1 MAENQEPTN
10 NLIQLGA
17 GVGSKVERI
26 KMGSDYLR
34 GQIVEEL
41 EQNTARFSEEQIQL
55 LKFHGTYQQEN
66 RDQRQTR
73 KAAGEEKA
81 YQFMVRARIP
91 GGHLTAEQYLAEDDL
106 AGRYGNGTLRLTTRQ
121 SIQLHGVLKGN
132 LRETIRQ
139 INLAQFST
147 LSACGDVNRNVMA
160 CPAPTASRAHAR
172 VHEIAQR
179 IAMHLAPHSK
189 AYYEIWVDGEKVEN
203 EEHEEVVEPIYG
215 PTYLPRKFKIGVAFP
230 HDNCI
235 DVYTQDIGLIA
246 HLEGEPDTDDEHLA
260 GFTVVIGGGMGATHG
275 KAETYPAL
283 AQPLCFVTPDEVLE
297 ICETVVTVQR
307 DYGDRQNRKHAR
319 MKYVVAER
327 GIPWFRAE
335 VESRLGRSLQDPRPV
350 SWSEVEDHL
359 GWHQQGDGRWFVGV
373 YVENGRVWDL
383 GEMRLR
389 TGLRAIV
396 DEFRPGIRLTAQQN
410 ILLVDIAEEQR
421 PAVEARLAEYG
432 ITSDPNS
439 LGLHRLAMAC
449 PALPT
454 CGLALAEAERV
465 SASLV
470 TKIEEELRTLGLGG
484 EPISIRMTG
493 CPNGCARPYMGDI
506 GIVGRTKDIYNIYLG
521 GDQPNTRLNTLYTGM
536 VHFNDLVDT
545 LHPVLLIWRDER
557 QEGEKFGDFC
567 HRVGVDYLRARVS
580 EGRAVAEAQA
590 HD

>member
-1 MAENQEPTN
+1 
-10 NLIQLGA
+10 
-17 GVGSKVERI
+17 
-26 KMGSDYLR
+26 
-34 GQIVEEL
+34 
-41 EQNTARFSEEQIQL
+41 
-55 LKFHGTYQQEN
+55 
-66 RDQRQTR
+66 
-73 KAAGEEKA
+73 
-81 YQFMVRARIP
+81 
-91 GGHLTAEQYLAEDDL
+91 
-106 AGRYGNGTLRLTTRQ
+106 
-121 SIQLHGVLKGN
+121 
-132 LRETIRQ
+132 
-139 INLAQFST
+139 
-147 LSACGDVNRNVMA
+147 
-160 CPAPTASRAHAR
+160 
-172 VHEIAQR
+172 
-179 IAMHLAPHSK
+179 
-189 AYYEIWVDGEKVEN
+189 
-203 EEHEEVVEPIYG
+203 
-215 PTYLPRKFKIGVAFP
+215 
-230 HDNCI
+230 
-235 DVYTQDIGLIA
+235 
-246 HLEGEPDTDDEHLA
+246 
-260 GFTVVIGGGMGATHG
+260 
-275 KAETYPAL
+275 
-283 AQPLCFVTPDEVLE
+283 
-297 ICETVVTVQR
+297 
-307 DYGDRQNRKHAR
+307 
-319 MKYVVAER
+319 
-327 GIPWFRAE
+327 
-335 VESRLGRSLQDPRPV
+335 
-350 SWSEVEDHL
+350 
-359 GWHQQGDGRWFVGV
+359 
-373 YVENGRVWDL
+373 
-383 GEMRLR
+383 MRLR